1 MPYRILIRDAFE
13 PEQIDA
19 AVRAYELALDVVL
32 SSENAADYP
41 DVKRNIALQII
52 AVGKESADFS
62 IVDMTN
68 WAVRRYFEKRKREI
82 SFARLTT

>member
-32 SSENAADYP
+32 SNENAADDP

-52 AVGKESADFS
+52 AVSKE
-62 IVDMTN
+62 
-68 WAVRRYFEKRKREI
+68 
-82 SFARLTT
+82 